1 MNFTFFTPLFPYTPL
16 IPKIWLLI
24 LPSSLTTHFLENYLQ
39 DLGIRPWWQLLP
51 DKFEY
56 SQYLFAEQCVDI
68 TREKS
73 IVYHLWELKD

>member
-24 LPSSLTTHFLENYLQ
+24 LPLVTTHFLENYLQ

-51 DKFEY
+51 DRFEY

-68 TREKS
+68 IREKS
-73 IVYHLWELKD
+73 IVYHFWELKY